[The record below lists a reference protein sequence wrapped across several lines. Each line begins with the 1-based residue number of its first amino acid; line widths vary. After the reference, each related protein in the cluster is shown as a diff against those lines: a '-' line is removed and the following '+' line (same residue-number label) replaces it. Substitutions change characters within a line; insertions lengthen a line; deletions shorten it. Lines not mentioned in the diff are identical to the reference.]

1 MATCRRQTANSGTY
15 CTGTLLV
22 PLPIYSMEQS
32 PWEANRF
39 SASQKIPRT
48 LYNPKVYYLI
58 HKCPPLVH
66 ILSQI
71 NPVHAPLSHILHI
84 HLNIILLSTP
94 GSSKWSPILGFPHHN
109 PIYTSLLPIRA
120 TCPAYLILLDLMNQM
135 IFGEKHRPL
144 TL

>member
-1 MATCRRQTANSGTY
+1 MQQLPKFITAFTNMPP
-15 CTGTLLV
+15 V
-22 PLPIYSMEQS
+22 P
-32 PWEANRF
+32 
-39 SASQKIPRT
+39 
-48 LYNPKVYYLI
+48 
-58 HKCPPLVH
+58 
-66 ILSQI
+66 ILSQLDT
-71 NPVHAPLSHILHI
+71 VHTPTSHFLKI